1 MGSHILEGNPPI
13 DVTLR
18 NSARAKRMTLRVSR
32 LDGRVTLTLPP
43 RTPQREGLAFLRSKE
58 PWLRGHLAQLRPVAS
73 AEVGSE
79 VIFRGQ
85 NFPVVAGP
93 RARAAI
99 GTDAIEV
106 SSRKPAGPQIKALFR
121 HHARDALAAASDR
134 YADAVG
140 REYTGLSI
148 RDTRSRWGSCS
159 AQGVLMYSWRL
170 IMAPPAV
177 LDYVAAHE
185 VAHLVEM
192 NHQPAFWNV
201 VAGICPD
208 YQTHRAWLRKH
219 GDTLHRV
226 TFDN

>member
-18 NSARAKRMTLRVSR
+18 NSTRAKRMTLRVSR

-43 RTPQREGLAFLRSKE
+43 RTPQREGLAFLRNKE
-58 PWLRGHLAQLRPVAS
+58 QWLRGHLAQLRPVAS
-73 AEVGSE
+73 AEVGGE
-79 VIFRGQ
+79 VRFRGQ
-85 NFPVVAGP
+85 NFPVVAVP

-134 YADAVG
+134 YADALC
-140 REYTGLSI
+140 REYTKLSI

-192 NHQPAFWNV
+192 NHQPQFWNV
-201 VAGICPD
+201 VADICPD
-208 YQTHRAWLRKH
+208 YQTHRAWLRTH
-219 GDTLHRV
+219 GDSLHRV
-226 TFDN
+226 AFDN